1 MSNNDDYSYTA
12 IVSNAGSSTSSK
24 SSDDS
29 WKAKKS
35 VDDSQTKTK
44 KFAETISQ
52 HSEKHNDA
60 PPADAP
66 PRKVRF

>member
-12 IVSNAGSSTSSK
+12 ILSNAGSASSGK
-24 SSDDS
+24 NSDDS

-35 VDDSQTKTK
+35 SDDSQKATK
-44 KFAETISQ
+44 KFAENISQ
-52 HSEKHNDA
+52 QSTVQSED
-60 PPADAP
+60 PVSAP